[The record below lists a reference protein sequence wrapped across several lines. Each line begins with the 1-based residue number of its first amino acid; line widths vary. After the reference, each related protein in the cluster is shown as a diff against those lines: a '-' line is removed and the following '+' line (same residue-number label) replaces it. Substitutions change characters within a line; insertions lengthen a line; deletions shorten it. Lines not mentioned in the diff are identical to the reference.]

1 MLRLISLL
9 SGEIEQIVQIAI
21 DVFALH
27 KCDNFVN
34 LRAPAATWL
43 AFDGDR
49 SIAEGQQAKR

>member
-27 KCDNFVN
+27 KCDNSVN
-34 LRAPAATWL
+34 LPASAVTWL
-43 AFDGDR
+43 AFDGDLGV
-49 SIAEGQQAKR
+49 AEGQKAEG

>member
-27 KCDNFVN
+27 KCDNSVN
-34 LRAPAATWL
+34 LGASAATWF

-49 SIAEGQQAKR
+49 GVAEGQ